1 MKGFAWITVL
11 ALAASSASLFAQ
23 SGHMKGM
30 DMKDMDMKNMNGMKM
45 DQKSA
50 SKDDKRDAT
59 HKATGVVKSSDRN
72 KSTVT
77 LAHGPVPSLGW
88 PAMTMSFVVKDKA
101 MLDKL
106 AANKKVDIEFVQQ
119 GKDYVITGVK

>member
-1 MKGFAWITVL
+1 MKGFTWITVL

-23 SGHMKGM
+23 SGHMKG
-30 DMKDMDMKNMNGMKM
+30 MDMKNMNGMKM

-72 KSTVT
+72 KGTVT